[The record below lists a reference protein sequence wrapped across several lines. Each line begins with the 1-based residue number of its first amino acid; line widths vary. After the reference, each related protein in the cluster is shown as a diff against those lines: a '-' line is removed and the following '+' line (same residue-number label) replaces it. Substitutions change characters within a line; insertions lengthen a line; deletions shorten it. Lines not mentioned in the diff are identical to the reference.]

1 MNIIIA
7 GAGKV
12 GFNLAKSLSIRH
24 NVTVIDQ
31 NLEALYR
38 IQESIDILPIRGD
51 VENAKTYQSLK
62 DQEIDLFI
70 AVTNVDNVNLISTM
84 IASSVLNIKRRF
96 VRLQKYFDKE
106 VVKKKLD
113 IDEII
118 FPIQQASKG
127 VASLLQYPTANNVKV
142 FKYTDYKLVSFKIN
156 KDFQTKTIKPSNIS
170 IVGIER
176 DKKFFIP
183 QDDYIKFMGN
193 DLIYFFGQEQYIKS
207 FCTQFHTNQNIN
219 IQKCVIFGGEDL
231 GISIA
236 KELLKIGC
244 EVKLVE
250 KDMTLCYKADEELK
264 GDASVINSK
273 YGTYDIFEDDGL
285 KNADIFISATKNDE
299 YNIIKCLEAKE
310 FGIKKVVAI
319 NNELEYYNLMHSLGL
334 VVTRGPKISAF
345 NKIME
350 EISSTGVVIKKRFC
364 GGKGFVFMRKIFPN
378 SKLIGKKIK
387 PLKIKD
393 IKIYYIQEN
402 QIYFFDEKI
411 TLKENDIIVAFSN
424 VVYME
429 KIKLWIYEL

>member
-12 GFNLAKSLSIRH
+12 GFNLAKSLLIRH
-24 NVTVIDQ
+24 NVTIIDK

-38 IQESIDILPIRGD
+38 IQESLDILPLKGD
-51 VENAKTYQSLK
+51 VEDVKTYQSLK
-62 DQEIDLFI
+62 EQEIDLFI
-70 AVTNVDNVNLISTM
+70 AVTNIDDVNLISTM
-84 IASSVLNIKRRF
+84 IASSVLNIKKRF
-96 VRLQKYFDKE
+96 VRLQKYFDKNILKE
-106 VVKKKLD
+106 KLD
-113 IDEII
+113 IDKII
-118 FPIQQASKG
+118 FPTQQASKG
-127 VASLLQYPTANNVKV
+127 IASLLKYPRANNVKV
-142 FKYTDYKLVSFKIN
+142 FKYTDYKLVSFKIAR
-156 KDFQTKTIKPSNIS
+156 DFQNQIIQPDNVT

-183 QDDYIKFMGN
+183 QNNTIEFRAN

-207 FCTQFHTNQNIN
+207 FCSQFNEVYNIN

-285 KNADIFISATKNDE
+285 KNADIFIAATKNDE

-319 NNELEYYNLMHSLGL
+319 NNELEYYSLMHSLGL
-334 VVTRGPKISAF
+334 VVTRGPKISAY

-364 GGKGFVFMRKIFPN
+364 GGKGFVFMRKVFPN

-393 IKIYYIQEN
+393 IKIYYIRED
-402 QIYFFDEKI
+402 QIYLFDEKI
-411 TLKENDIIVAFSN
+411 TLKEGDLIIAFSN
-424 VVYME
+424 IVYME

>member
-24 NVTVIDQ
+24 NVTIIDQ

-38 IQESIDILPIRGD
+38 IQESLDILPLRGD
-51 VENAKTYQSLK
+51 IEDAKTYKSLK

-70 AVTNVDNVNLISTM
+70 AVTNIDNANLISTM
-84 IASSVLNIKRRF
+84 IASSVLNIKKRF
-96 VRLQKYFDKE
+96 VRLQKYFDKDI
-106 VVKKKLD
+106 VKKKLD

-118 FPIQQASKG
+118 FPIQQASKAI
-127 VASLLQYPTANNVKV
+127 ASLLQYPTANNVKV
-142 FKYTDYKLVSFKIN
+142 FKYTDYKLVSVKIA
-156 KDFQTKTIKPSNIS
+156 KDFQTQIVNPDNVT

-183 QDDYIKFMGN
+183 QNLDIEFIAN
-193 DLIYFFGQEQYIKS
+193 DLIYFFGKEQYVKS
-207 FCTQFHTNQNIN
+207 FSAKLIKNHNIN
-219 IQKCVIFGGEDL
+219 IEKCVIFGGEEL

-236 KELLKIGC
+236 KELLNIGC
-244 EVKLVE
+244 GVKLVE

-264 GDASVINSK
+264 GDVSVINSK

-285 KNADIFISATKNDE
+285 KNADVFISATNNDE

-310 FGIKKVVAI
+310 FGIEKVIAI

-334 VVTRGPKISAF
+334 VVTRGPKISAY

-350 EISSTGVVIKKRFC
+350 EISSSGVVIKKRFC
-364 GGKGFVFMRKIFPN
+364 GGKGFVFMRKIFAN

-387 PLKIKD
+387 PLKIND
-393 IKIYYIQEN
+393 IKIYYIQKD
-402 QIYFFDEKI
+402 QIYLFDEKI
-411 TLKENDIIVAFSN
+411 ILEENILIIAFSN
-424 VVYME
+424 VIYME
-429 KIKLWIYEL
+429 KIKSWIYEL